1 MNIPK
6 TRIGSVYKMNKLFYT
21 ELTMGDYKEYA
32 VTLLAGEW
40 SKYRT
45 FSSADEAKRCMATL
59 KHIQQISA
67 LAALEQ
73 FMRYGSKRFR
83 VDLSSVIKQGT
94 LIVHQVNCLDGT
106 VSLWYAILEGDCI
119 EHVSEVVC
127 DGIGPSFRWKGSN
140 TYTSLNAFIRAHYA
154 AVRPHRKGGNGW
166 KECKAMFN
174 GKWTQLSSLR
184 LTNTV

>member
-1 MNIPK
+1 
-6 TRIGSVYKMNKLFYT
+6 MNKLFYT

-140 TYTSLNAFIRAHYA
+140 TYASLNAFIRAHYTHGLGRVGRLGSA
-154 AVRPHRKGGNGW
+154 PKRNGW
-166 KECKAMFN
+166 KECKALVN
-174 GKWTQLSSLR
+174 GKWTKLSVLR

>member
-1 MNIPK
+1 
-6 TRIGSVYKMNKLFYT
+6 MNKLFYT

-73 FMRYGSKRFR
+73 FMRYGSKRLR

-94 LIVHQVNCLDGT
+94 LIVHQVNCLDGSI
-106 VSLWYAILEGDCI
+106 SLWYANLEGDCL
-119 EHVSEVVC
+119 EHHSGVVC
-127 DGIGPSFRWKGSN
+127 DKDYLCVEYSN
-140 TYTSLNAFIRAHYA
+140 TYASLNAFIRAHYA

-174 GKWTQLSSLR
+174 GKWTQLSTLR